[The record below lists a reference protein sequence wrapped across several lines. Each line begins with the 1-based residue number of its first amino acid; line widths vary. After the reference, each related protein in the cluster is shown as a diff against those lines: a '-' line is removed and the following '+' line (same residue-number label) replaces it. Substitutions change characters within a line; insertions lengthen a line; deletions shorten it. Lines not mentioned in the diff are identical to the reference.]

1 MSQMSK
7 TALVTGSFDPP
18 TMGHLELIA
27 EAARVFDEVVVCVFR
42 NAEKEYLFSESER
55 LKMLS
60 AMIAERGLSTHV
72 TVDVNDGYVADY
84 AREKGIGFV
93 FRGVRDEK
101 DMAYEIDMARYNHT
115 RNPQLETILWVAP
128 TEQKGISSTE
138 VRFSLQNGVIPDEFL
153 PKSVAEL
160 IRNGEFVG
168 KSST

>member
-1 MSQMSK
+1 MNK
-7 TALVTGSFDPP
+7 KALVTGSFDPP
-18 TMGHLELIA
+18 TIGHLELIA

-42 NAEKEYLFSESER
+42 NQEKAYLFSESER
-55 LKMLS
+55 AEMLS
-60 AMIAERGLSTHV
+60 AMLAERDLSCV
-72 TVDVNDGYVADY
+72 SVDVSDGYVADY

-101 DMAYEIDMARYNHT
+101 DMAYEMDMARYNHT

-138 VRFSLQNGVIPDEFL
+138 VRSCLQNGVVPDEVL
-153 PKSVAEL
+153 PKSVAKL
-160 IRNGEFVG
+160 IRNSKFVG